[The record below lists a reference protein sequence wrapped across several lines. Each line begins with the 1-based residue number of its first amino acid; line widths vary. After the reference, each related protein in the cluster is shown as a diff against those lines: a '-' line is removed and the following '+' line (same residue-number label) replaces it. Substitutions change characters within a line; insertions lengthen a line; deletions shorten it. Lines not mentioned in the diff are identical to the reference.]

1 MKICSNCIQPDTRP
15 GLHFK
20 DGICGACLWEDEK
33 KKIDWNS
40 RMQELQQIAKAA
52 KENTKSNY
60 DCVIGVSGGKDST
73 MQAIIAR
80 DQLGLR
86 CLLVNNEPYGITEI
100 GKYNIENLKL
110 LGFDVITIRPNP
122 KTLKKLMHYDFFK
135 YLNFVKVTEFPLYA
149 SSYIISEKFDIPLI
163 IQGENP
169 GLTLGTSLS
178 GIGTDS
184 DALKANELP
193 TLALGWEEY
202 LNVEGATEND
212 LFLYH
217 YDKKKLEEKG
227 IRGIWLNYYIKKWSV
242 TGNAELAKKYG
253 FRTRP
258 SDFDPN
264 EIGTY
269 VPFAALDSDF
279 NQVNQ
284 MLKSIKL
291 GFGQCADQACYDLRE
306 GRITKKEAI
315 ELVLKYDGKCGRDYI
330 TKFCKFIN
338 ITEKEFWG
346 TVEKFRGSMWTKNPS
361 DKWTNEYW
369 EILKKL

>member
-1 MKICSNCIQPDTRP
+1 M
-15 GLHFK
+15 
-20 DGICGACLWEDEK
+20 
-33 KKIDWNS
+33 
-40 RMQELQQIAKAA
+40 
-52 KENTKSNY
+52 
-60 DCVIGVSGGKDST
+60 
-73 MQAIIAR
+73 
-80 DQLGLR
+80 
-86 CLLVNNEPYGITEI
+86 
-100 GKYNIENLKL
+100 
-110 LGFDVITIRPNP
+110 
-122 KTLKKLMHYDFFK
+122 
-135 YLNFVKVTEFPLYA
+135 
-149 SSYIISEKFDIPLI
+149 
-163 IQGENP
+163 
-169 GLTLGTSLS
+169 
-178 GIGTDS
+178 
-184 DALKANELP
+184 
-193 TLALGWEEY
+193 GWEEY

-338 ITEKEFWG
+338 ITEKEFWS
-346 TVEKFRGSMWTKNPS
+346 TAEKFRGSMWTKNPS